1 MNHAQKQLVLS
12 GAAVAAILAL
22 AAAQEVASKPGANCK
37 EEIRS
42 FDRRGRWVTMKSRV
56 CE

>member
-12 GAAVAAILAL
+12 GAAVAAILGL
-22 AAAQEVASKPGANCK
+22 AAVQEISKSGLNCK
-37 EEIRS
+37 EEIKS
-42 FDRRGRWVTMKSRV
+42 FERRGRWVTMKSRI

>member
-22 AAAQEVASKPGANCK
+22 AAAQEITSRPGANCRD
-37 EEIRS
+37 EIKS